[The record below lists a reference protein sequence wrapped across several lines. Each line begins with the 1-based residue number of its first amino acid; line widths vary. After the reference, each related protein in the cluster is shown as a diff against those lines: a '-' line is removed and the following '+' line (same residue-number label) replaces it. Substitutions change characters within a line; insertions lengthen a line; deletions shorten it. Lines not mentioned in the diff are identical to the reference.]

1 MAKKE
6 YNYFDQFV
14 SQVTLCKKAAG
25 QLSDMLADYTD
36 VFAKANAIHDT
47 EHEADMVLHE
57 ISRELNKSFITPID
71 REDIIDLAMQTDDI
85 ADSIEDVA
93 NLFDMMGIEEIKPE
107 AKAMVKLILTGC
119 EKLCEAVEE
128 FAHFKVSKK
137 LNDLIIE
144 VNHIEEEGDR
154 VHRGF
159 IKALYKDEKD
169 PITLMKWKEI
179 LDSMEKVLDDCE
191 DVADLLDG
199 LAIKN
204 S

>member
-1 MAKKE
+1 M
-6 YNYFDQFV
+6 
-14 SQVTLCKKAAG
+14 SLCKKAAR
-25 QLSDMLADYTD
+25 QLEDMLADYKE
-36 VFAKANAIHDT
+36 VFAKADAIHDT
-47 EHEADMVLHE
+47 EHEADMVLHG
-57 ISRELNKSFITPID
+57 ITHELNRSFITPID
-71 REDIIDLAMQTDDI
+71 REDIVNLAMQMDDI

-93 NLFDMMGIEEIKPE
+93 NLFDVMGITEVKPE
-107 AKAMVKLILTGC
+107 AREMAKLISGGC
-119 EKLCEAVEE
+119 EKLYEAVEE

-144 VNHIEEEGDR
+144 VNHIEEKGDR
-154 VHRGF
+154 LHRSV
-159 IKALYKDEKD
+159 IKSMYQNEKD

-179 LDSMEKVLDDCE
+179 LDSMEAVLDDCE

>member
-6 YNYFDQFV
+6 YNYFEQFV
-14 SQVTLCKKAAG
+14 VQMSLCKKAAK
-25 QLSDMLADYTD
+25 QLAEMLADYRD

-47 EHEADMVLHE
+47 EHEADMVLHG
-57 ISRELNKSFITPID
+57 ISRELNSSFITPID
-71 REDIIDLAMQTDDI
+71 REDIINLAMQTDDI

-93 NLFDMMGIEEIKPE
+93 NLFDMLCIADVRPE
-107 AKAMVKLILTGC
+107 AADLANLINKSCGKLY
-119 EKLCEAVEE
+119 EAVEE

-137 LNDLIIE
+137 LNDMIIE
-144 VNHIEEEGDR
+144 VNRVEEEGDKL
-154 VHRGF
+154 HRGA
-159 IKALYKDEKD
+159 IKRMYQNEKD
-169 PITLMKWKEI
+169 PIVIMKWKEI
-179 LDSMEKVLDDCE
+179 FDSMEKVLDDCE